1 MSKNAETN
9 GNFKVENSGKRK
21 IIRSPVIS
29 CSRRTDIP
37 AFLMDWVYEKIKMG
51 YVDVQNPFN
60 PNIISKVSLDPN
72 DVFCW
77 VWWSK
82 DFGNWIKTY
91 ENKHN
96 IIDQYPVHMFNFTIN
111 SRSPLES
118 GINSNLDQRI
128 KQATWII
135 NKFGIESLQ
144 WRFDPIVF
152 YKKNN
157 LINNNLEDYELI
169 ASQLSSLG
177 VRDVIFSFATWYPKV
192 EKRMESRG
200 KIPIKLELHEK
211 HRIIDQILNIASK
224 YKIQLKGCCQPDLI
238 GYRGITQA
246 HCISG
251 EKIQK
256 ILKNHEKSIS
266 LVPDKGQREDCG
278 CVKAQD
284 IGGYHGIFKCK
295 HNCDYC
301 YANPSK
307 I

>member
-1 MSKNAETN
+1 MSNNSEKNKIKNNLILT
-9 GNFKVENSGKRK
+9 KTR
-21 IIRSPVIS
+21 IIRSPIIS

-37 AFLMDWVYEKIKMG
+37 AFLMDWVVDKINVG
-51 YVDVQNPFN
+51 TVDVQNPFN
-60 PNIISKVSLDPN
+60 PKIISSVSLDPK

-82 DFGNWIKTY
+82 NFRNWIEFYKK
-91 ENKHN
+91 NPMIFDK
-96 IIDQYPVHMFNFTIN
+96 YPVHIFNFTIN
-111 SRSPLES
+111 SRSSLEM
-118 GINSNLDQRI
+118 GLNSSIEERI
-128 KQATWII
+128 EQAAWLI
-135 NKFGIESLQ
+135 NKFGAINFQ
-144 WRFDPIVF
+144 WRFDPIVY
-152 YKKNN
+152 YKEINYKNN
-157 LINNNLEDYELI
+157 IEDFELI

-200 KIPIKLELHEK
+200 KMPVKLGLQDK
-211 HRIIDQILNIASK
+211 HKILDNLLEIASK

-238 GYRGITQA
+238 GYKGIIQA
-246 HCISG
+246 HCIDG
-251 EKIQK
+251 NKIQEL
-256 ILKNHEKSIS
+256 LKNFDRSITMF
-266 LVPDKGQREDCG
+266 PDKGQREACG